1 MQPTIFVLAL
11 LTVTLGLGLTGPL
24 NEPLA
29 PAAFAQVAPAQTP
42 AQAQKASQE
51 QAVVKITPTPGA
63 IVLSNHNDW
72 VYYLAP
78 PSKQPVK
85 LVQGR
90 QAALSP
96 DGKKIAYLKA
106 RKGLGGGEGLMVL
119 DLTTGQTV
127 TLLELLPE
135 RIDGPSWSP
144 GGDLLAF
151 VYHGK
156 EIHLIRADGSG
167 RQKIFSVPG
176 GTYQPPQWASDG
188 KSLFVHDFGDLF
200 QIDLAGREL
209 AKTPLVT
216 ITGRENVLD
225 SGNRFL
231 PNPRDPQL
239 WAFTMAVEGTKKFNK
254 IVTGPNFALFLYD
267 TRTRKRTRLTPPD
280 MLATSPCWS
289 RDGQYLFFSGYREP
303 HYQMSDPSR
312 IYRLNR
318 DGTGLT
324 ELAKGE
330 DPSQ

>member
-11 LTVTLGLGLTGPL
+11 LTVTLGFGLTGPL

-29 PAAFAQVAPAQTP
+29 PAAIAQVAPAQTP
-42 AQAQKASQE
+42 AQTQKASQE
-51 QAVVKITPTPGA
+51 QAVVKITPTSGA

-119 DLTTGQTV
+119 DLATGQTV

-151 VYHGK
+151 IYHLK
-156 EIHLIRADGSG
+156 EIHLIKPDGSG
-167 RQKIFSVPG
+167 RQKIFSRSHLSDQAPH
-176 GTYQPPQWASDG
+176 WASDG
-188 KSLFVHDFGDLF
+188 KSLFVNDYGSLI
-200 QIDLAGREL
+200 QINLAGQEL
-209 AKTPLVT
+209 GKTPL
-216 ITGRENVLD
+216 ITFTGKEGVVGG
-225 SGNRFL
+225 GNWFL
-231 PNPRDPQL
+231 NNPRIPQL
-239 WAFTMAVEGTKKFNK
+239 WAFTMAVAGTKKYEK
-254 IVTGPNFALFLYD
+254 MVSGPNFALLLYD

-280 MLATSPCWS
+280 MLAMSQCWS
-289 RDGQYLFFSGYREP
+289 RDGKYLYFSGYREP
-303 HYQMSDPSR
+303 HYKERDPLR
-312 IYRLNR
+312 IYRINP

-330 DPSQ
+330 NPSQ